1 MNIITLVGRPG
12 KEPEAKLTPN
22 GNKVVNL
29 SLGVDRRGKD
39 NKKET
44 DWIDCQAWGKTADF
58 VEGYVKKGERVGI
71 IGSLQTR
78 TWEAQDGS
86 NRKAY
91 FVVID
96 KVELMENKKTESAA
110 PTVQAE
116 KPVQA
121 EAPTNQAEEHYDLPF
136 EI

>member
-22 GNKVVNL
+22 GNKVVSI

-71 IGSLQTR
+71 VGSLQTR

-96 KVELMENKKTESAA
+96 KVELMGDRRDSAAPTVQATA

-116 KPVQA
+116 KPSAPVQ
-121 EAPTNQAEEHYDLPF
+121 EHFDLPF

>member
-12 KEPEAKLTPN
+12 KEPEAKTTPN
-22 GNKVVNL
+22 GNKVVTI

-71 IGSLQTR
+71 VGSLQTR

-96 KVELMENKKTESAA
+96 KVELMGDRRDSAA
-110 PTVQAE
+110 PTVQA
-116 KPVQA
+116 KTPSAPVQ
-121 EAPTNQAEEHYDLPF
+121 TEEVGGELPF